1 MEVDTPMLQKANYRQ
16 ALFGVEGKKAL
27 LLLISSVIFS
37 TVLWTLPE
45 TTWLITLPG
54 SLTLLTILLATAVYH
69 AYENHGLFINVLFV
83 FIPIFVIFY
92 SGIGVGTV
100 GQPVPDAYPY
110 TGIGYGLLISGVLGS
125 LSFVLGLLIKRR
137 Y

>member
-1 MEVDTPMLQKANYRQ
+1 MLEKGNYRQ
-16 ALFGVEGKKAL
+16 ALFGIEGKKAL
-27 LLLISSVIFS
+27 LLLILSVLFS
-37 TVLWTLPE
+37 VVLWILPE

-69 AYENHGLFINVLFV
+69 AYENYGLFINVLFI
-83 FIPIFVIFY
+83 FTPIFILFY
-92 SGIGVGTV
+92 SGFGVGTI
-100 GQPVPDAYPY
+100 GQPVPDTYIY

-125 LSFVLGLLIKRR
+125 LSFVLGLLVKRR